1 MVNIEENEENNK
13 EKNKRNLL
21 IDKEKNKIIKQKI
34 KSAQKM
40 NKKKLVINNTNIFKD
55 DKEIYISKDNI
66 TSTRYIKDEDIID
79 KPLLLDMNVFKV
91 DKNKGSLENRISELE
106 FFTKK
111 KLDELVKEIKIFIP
125 IHFNSHIRNYSV
137 DKKNKEK

>member
-1 MVNIEENEENNK
+1 MVNIEENEDNNK